1 MIFKDKSVIITG
13 GSEGVGAAAARLFAE
28 AGANL
33 MLVARNRKNLEA
45 IAAELR
51 DKSRVE
57 IFPMD
62 VSDAD
67 SCEDLIKKTQF
78 EFGRIDVLVN
88 NAGFQARGYVES
100 VTAEDLGRTIDVNL
114 RAPIMLTRL
123 ALPHIREAGGGAII
137 NVASLAGRTP
147 VPGSAAYSASKF
159 GLRAFTFSL
168 AEEIRD
174 SGIKLAVVSPGPIST
189 QFILADIDKTSDLTF
204 SQPISSA
211 EEVAQVILDLCGNNQ
226 REQAMPAISGV
237 LTTLSYLMPWLG
249 RALRPALERRG
260 SRVKKE
266 LKARAKAKSSETSTL
281 NRMAA
286 RKGRRGRPGDHRGAM
301 ILLLQQAS
309 RRAGP
314 CRLHKHRADSW
325 WSCAHFGRG
334 SPCCACRNN
343 SDVTGAYCSSAKAS
357 LVRFSQPSASTRTLS
372 STRMP
377 P

>member
-1 MIFKDKSVIITG
+1 MIFKDKTVIVTG
-13 GSEGVGAAAARLFAE
+13 GSEGVGAAAARLFAD

-45 IAAELR
+45 VAADIR
-51 DKSRVE
+51 DRARVE

-67 SCEDLIKKTQF
+67 SCVDLFKKTLF

-88 NAGFQARGYVES
+88 NAGYHARGDVETA
-100 VTAEDLGRTIDVNL
+100 TAEELARTIDVNL
-114 RAPIMLTRL
+114 RAPIVLTRL
-123 ALPHIREAGGGAII
+123 ALPYLREAGGGAII

-159 GLRAFTFSL
+159 GLRAFTFAL

-174 SGIKLAVVSPGPIST
+174 SAIKLAVVSPGPIST

-204 SQPISSA
+204 SQPMSSA
-211 EEVAQVILDLCGNNQ
+211 EEVAQAILDLCGNNQ

-249 RALRPALERRG
+249 RALRPALERKG

-266 LKARAKAKSSETSTL
+266 IKAKARAAKSD
-281 NRMAA
+281 N
-286 RKGRRGRPGDHRGAM
+286 GA
-301 ILLLQQAS
+301 
-309 RRAGP
+309 
-314 CRLHKHRADSW
+314 
-325 WSCAHFGRG
+325 
-334 SPCCACRNN
+334 
-343 SDVTGAYCSSAKAS
+343 
-357 LVRFSQPSASTRTLS
+357 
-372 STRMP
+372 
-377 P
+377 

>member
-1 MIFKDKSVIITG
+1 MIFKDKTVIVTG

-51 DKSRVE
+51 DKARVA

-67 SCEDLIKKTQF
+67 SCADLVKKTVF

-88 NAGFQARGYVES
+88 NAGFHARGNVEA
-100 VTAEDLGRTIDVNL
+100 VTADELARTIDVNL
-114 RAPIMLTRL
+114 RAPIVLMRL
-123 ALPHIREAGGGAII
+123 VLPHIHESGGGAII

-174 SGIKLAVVSPGPIST
+174 SGIKLAVVSPGPIAT

-204 SQPISSA
+204 SQPMSSA
-211 EEVAQVILDLCGNNQ
+211 EEVAQAILDLCGNNR
-226 REQAMPAISGV
+226 REQAMPAMSGV

-249 RALRPALERRG
+249 RALRPALERKG

-266 LKARAKAKSSETSTL
+266 FKAKARATPTD
-281 NRMAA
+281 N
-286 RKGRRGRPGDHRGAM
+286 
-301 ILLLQQAS
+301 
-309 RRAGP
+309 
-314 CRLHKHRADSW
+314 
-325 WSCAHFGRG
+325 G
-334 SPCCACRNN
+334 S
-343 SDVTGAYCSSAKAS
+343 
-357 LVRFSQPSASTRTLS
+357 
-372 STRMP
+372 
-377 P
+377 